1 MTLRSPDADEYDI
14 CDMCLIIDD
23 NVQER
28 LHGRW
33 YIMED
38 KIAYMLEI
46 QEELRKSGLD
56 LEHTTARLV
65 RMPAIPL
72 AFFTDGKKDMFMNI
86 DKQGYSIYTPNGHEW
101 KAGKVYR
108 LYDYLINW

>member
-38 KIAYMLEI
+38 KIAYMIEI

-56 LEHTTARLV
+56 LEHYNSTSGENAGNSFR
-65 RMPAIPL
+65 
-72 AFFTDGKKDMFMNI
+72 FFTDGKKDMFMNI
-86 DKQGYSIYTPNGHEW
+86 DKQGSSIYTPNGREW

-108 LYDYLINW
+108 LYDYLISW